1 METFQQILSILGHV
15 VRAIGFLIL
24 GFGIVRFT
32 MDAYYKAVW
41 QVQVALVVGFFIL
54 LIGLTH
60 YSDAAS
66 MGMFAIGAGAAFL
79 IQFFGKKEIEE
90 EKPSKK
96 K

>member
-41 QVQVALVVGFFIL
+41 QVQIALVAAFFLL
-54 LIGLTH
+54 LIGLTRF
-60 YSDAAS
+60 SDAAS
-66 MGMFAIGAGAAFL
+66 MGTFAIGAGAAL
-79 IQFFGKKEIEE
+79 LMQFVSKKEAEE
-90 EKPSKK
+90 GKTSKK